1 MAEEV
6 YRRASSYRPP
16 SPYQIRQQKKKALQ
30 SYKHISTIQSKS
42 EKEAELA
49 KWEAEEQLKKFITSS
64 WDHGK

>member
-49 KWEAEEQLKKFITSS
+49 K
-64 WDHGK
+64 